1 LQNAVAVVSRL
12 RRRFSIFYKAR
23 SQSLMNIVDILDHL
37 IAISIDSE
45 KRYNHAARDVERT
58 TLEKFLRLQA
68 LNRKAAADDLN
79 AERMKINGGAN
90 EHGTLTGLAD
100 RTALDF
106 SVVMSKG
113 DTGVIEWCREDDK
126 RVIAEY
132 EKTLAEKLPEQLRLM
147 LYRQLEQVRSA
158 VAKLEGTLSVFGK
171 PRS

>member
-1 LQNAVAVVSRL
+1 
-12 RRRFSIFYKAR
+12 
-23 SQSLMNIVDILDHL
+23 MNIVDILDHL

-45 KRYNHAARDVERT
+45 KRYRHAARDVERT
-58 TLEKFLRLQA
+58 TLEKFLRRQA

-126 RVIAEY
+126 QVIAEY
-132 EKTLAEKLPEQLRLM
+132 EKALAEKLPEQLRLM
-147 LYRQLEQVRSA
+147 LDRQLEQVRSA
-158 VAKLEGTLSVFGK
+158 VGKLEGTLSVFGK